1 MHAIQLHIL
10 QKLTFVDE
18 ARYSELKP
26 EGVESNR
33 FVYHLKSLIAD
44 RFVEKTSS
52 GYKLTTQGKRHVGK
66 LSLQTLQPRFQSKI
80 VTVIICQNEKGEH
93 LLMTWKRQPF
103 LGYTAFPYGKT
114 HFGESIREA
123 AAREL
128 KEKSGLSA
136 KLTHCG
142 DAYLSIRERG
152 ELISHMLCHAF
163 WAEQPK
169 GEMLTEG
176 KTHTTEWCR
185 LKDVPKTRLI
195 PGFLKLNNLA
205 SKFRKTKTRFFTE
218 IVT

>member
-1 MHAIQLHIL
+1 MHVIQLHIL

-26 EGVESNR
+26 EGVESNH
-33 FVYHLKSLIAD
+33 FVYHLKSLIGE
-44 RFVEKTSS
+44 RFVDKTSK

-66 LSLQTLQPRFQSKI
+66 LSLHTLQPRFQSKI
-80 VTVIICQNEKGEH
+80 VTVIICQNEKGEY

-128 KEKSGLSA
+128 KEKSGLTA

-142 DAYLSIRERG
+142 DAYLSIREQG
-152 ELISHMLCHAF
+152 ELISHMLCHVFLAIKPRGDLLPE
-163 WAEQPK
+163 A
-169 GEMLTEG
+169 
-176 KTHTTEWCR
+176 KTHAIRWGT
-185 LKDVPKTRLI
+185 LHKVKLI
-195 PGFLKLNNLA
+195 PGFISLKNLVL
-205 SKFRKTKTRFFTE
+205 KFQKSKTRFFKE
-218 IVT
+218 ITV